1 MYGKKQNNYSE
12 KQIKKAIAD
21 VEKWIIVRKAISLH
35 KIATKTLQKKL
46 KDGGSHFVTK
56 KIHVQNFLEIKRIKF
71 SCG

>member
-1 MYGKKQNNYSE
+1 MERNKIILKS
-12 KQIKKAIAD
+12 KAD

-35 KIATKTLQKKL
+35 KIATKTLQRKV

-56 KIHVQNFLEIKRIKF
+56 KIYEQNFLKIRRIKF